1 MLNRRVFGS
10 KLSYDQWRTLSGG
23 NVRSYKKYV
32 RKYKI
37 NIKLFYKQDLV
48 KQAA

>member
-1 MLNRRVFGS
+1 MTNQKVFGS
-10 KLSYDQWRTLSGG
+10 KLSYEQWKTLSGG
-23 NVRSYKKYV
+23 NVRGYRKYV

-37 NIKLFYKQDLV
+37 NIKLFFKQNLV